1 MLCFFTKKQQICF
14 RQYKRKKLLKLML
27 CRFYPSLPDKKM
39 IAFTSFFFNFFL
51 STNQSVPWLF
61 RIKIDWCFLLF
72 SQLRMLISCQ
82 CFSDYQCTSNKV
94 KQLTKLTM
102 KTEGISRTFVS
113 SLFSYIKKF
122 KYNTSSVINIDSKIR
137 YKGKEMVNLKHLPQ
151 LSTLFKSLK
160 ITWTRYV
167 TIQNSWDD

>member
-1 MLCFFTKKQQICF
+1 
-14 RQYKRKKLLKLML
+14 
-27 CRFYPSLPDKKM
+27 
-39 IAFTSFFFNFFL
+39 
-51 STNQSVPWLF
+51 
-61 RIKIDWCFLLF
+61 
-72 SQLRMLISCQ
+72 
-82 CFSDYQCTSNKV
+82 
-94 KQLTKLTM
+94 M

-167 TIQNSWDD
+167 TIQNS